1 MPAVRRL
8 FKHARI
14 ETAVRQRKCHRKQNE
29 HEILKGDICLVIRDP
44 DGRDK
49 NYCIECAMP
58 ILDRAQKDLNGLAA
72 CLGLSQLASAG
83 LLRGDRFVRDSTA
96 QE

>member
-49 NYCIECAMP
+49 NYCIECAMRRFS
-58 ILDRAQKDLNGLAA
+58 IGLRRI
-72 CLGLSQLASAG
+72 STV
-83 LLRGDRFVRDSTA
+83 LLRVSG
-96 QE
+96 